1 MDSFSQKLNTYAQL
15 AVEVGVNVQ
24 KGQYVVVNAST
35 DVRDFVRLIV
45 KHAYEK
51 GAKNVTVNWQ
61 DDEVAKLKYELAP
74 FEAFE
79 EYPEWE
85 AKGREELA
93 KNGAAFISVVSS
105 NPDLLK
111 GIDSKRIAAF
121 QKAAGKALHT
131 YRQYIQSDKVS
142 WTVVGAASAGWAHK
156 VFMANQRRKRS
167 TFCGKKFLKRRA

>member
-93 KNGAAFISVVSS
+93 KNGVAFISVVSS

-121 QKAAGKALHT
+121 QKAK
-131 YRQYIQSDKVS
+131 RQSITYIQTIYSIRQSQLDCRRCGISRLGSQGVS
-142 WTVVGAASAGWAHK
+142 WQIRGGSDPPSVGRN
-156 VFMANQRRKRS
+156 F
-167 TFCGKKFLKRRA
+167 

>member
-93 KNGAAFISVVSS
+93 KNGA
-105 NPDLLK
+105 
-111 GIDSKRIAAF
+111 
-121 QKAAGKALHT
+121 
-131 YRQYIQSDKVS
+131 
-142 WTVVGAASAGWAHK
+142 
-156 VFMANQRRKRS
+156 
-167 TFCGKKFLKRRA
+167 